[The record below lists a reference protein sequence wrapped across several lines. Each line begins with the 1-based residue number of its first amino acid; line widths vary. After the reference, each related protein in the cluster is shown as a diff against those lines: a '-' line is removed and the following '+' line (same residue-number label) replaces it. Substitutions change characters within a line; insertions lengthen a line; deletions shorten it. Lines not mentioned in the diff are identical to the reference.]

1 MHLHPAATAAG
12 VRLIERD
19 AVGSTNAEALALART
34 GEHEPLWLIARVQTA
49 GRGRRGRIWVSE
61 TGNLYATLLLTGI
74 GEAATVAQLSFVAA
88 LAVHDAISEQAPN
101 LAMRLS
107 LKWPNDVLCGGR
119 KICGVLLEGESIAG
133 ADATVAIGIGV
144 NCTRHP
150 EDTEYPATDLTALGA
165 AVSSDMM
172 FLSLSRTMLSR
183 LKQWDGGAGF
193 AAIRVDWLARAEG
206 LGSMIR
212 VRVRDRDLMGTFEAL
227 DERGYLLL
235 QLANGAR
242 EAIAAGDVFP
252 MLSIP
257 SEHA

>member
-1 MHLHPAATAAG
+1 MHLHPAATADG
-12 VRLIERD
+12 VRLIECD
-19 AVGSTNAEALALART
+19 AVGSTNADALALART
-34 GEHEPLWLIARVQTA
+34 GERGPLWLVARVQTA
-49 GRGRRGRIWVSE
+49 GRGRRGRSWVSE
-61 TGNLYATLLLTGI
+61 PGNLYATLLVTRI
-74 GEAATVAQLSFVAA
+74 PKAALAAQLSFVAA

-133 ADATVAIGIGV
+133 DAATVAIGIGV

-150 EDTEYPATDLTALGA
+150 AYTEYPATDLTALGA

-183 LKQWDGGAGF
+183 LNQWDSGAGF
-193 AAIRVDWLARAEG
+193 AAIRADWLARAEG
-206 LGSMIR
+206 LGTMIR
-212 VRVRDRDLMGTFEAL
+212 VRVQGRDLTGTFEAL

-242 EAIAAGDVFP
+242 EAIAAGDIFP
-252 MLSIP
+252 MRSIP